1 MFKQYNKTYE
11 IHDLTTH
18 ELLSD
23 NLRFEDLPELIGAY
37 QDFYPTH
44 NIVACYREEARIVPI
59 STPYVNEY
67 KNYLVNLFE
76 EYALMGN
83 MEWSC

>member
-1 MFKQYNKTYE
+1 MLKEYTKVYE

-18 ELLSD
+18 ELLSN

-44 NIVACYREEARIVPI
+44 NIVACLGK
-59 STPYVNEY
+59 S
-67 KNYLVNLFE
+67 LF
-76 EYALMGN
+76 
-83 MEWSC
+83 

>member
-1 MFKQYNKTYE
+1 MLKEYTKVYE

-37 QDFYPTH
+37 QNFYPTH
-44 NIVACYREEARIVPI
+44 NIVACYREESRVIPI
-59 STPYVNEY
+59 KDNYVSEY
-67 KNYLVNLFE
+67 KSYLVNLFE
-76 EYALMGN
+76 EYTLMDN